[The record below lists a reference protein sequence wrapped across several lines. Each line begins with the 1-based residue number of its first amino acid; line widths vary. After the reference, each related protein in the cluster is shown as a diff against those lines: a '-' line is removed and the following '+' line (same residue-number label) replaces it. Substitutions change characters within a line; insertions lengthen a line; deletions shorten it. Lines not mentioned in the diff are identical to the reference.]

1 MSGAHLEEEEKARLL
16 EDGFTEAEIAAH
28 FSSSRRGARRV
39 SPDEVRVNDYH
50 TVEQAARRL
59 QLSPNALRLRIRRR
73 ARRDG
78 RRVAAHLGGGIVAVQ
93 LGRSWRETF
102 PS

>member
-1 MSGAHLEEEEKARLL
+1 MKKQAGCGHSPHATAPSGHPSAP
-16 EDGFTEAEIAAH
+16 EIAEE
-28 FSSSRRGARRV
+28 V
-39 SPDEVRVNDYH
+39 SDYH

-78 RRVAAHLGGGIVAVQ
+78 RRVTAHLGGGIVAVQ
-93 LGRSWRETF
+93 LGRSWRVTF
-102 PS
+102 PI